1 MNCPY
6 QGEQAAPLPGG
17 DLSHS
22 PTISK
27 KGLEVR
33 GRKTFCFL
41 AALFLMGFSG
51 GILVAVS
58 WPRARPPVTPDAVP
72 AWTLFRDPNC
82 VSGCWSGL
90 KPGVT
95 TRSELEA
102 FLQNSPSISLKDE
115 TNLDHGLTGY
125 NARTATD
132 LGVTATTE
140 LDTLFSINL
149 SGRFDHNLE
158 SAIAV
163 LGTPG
168 YVLLDYRITPTGG
181 IEGTGRLYFPDK
193 GYILQTVPSIE
204 RKAGNVSICLKGENP
219 IQSVAIYEPSPIG
232 KLMLSSTIEYAPSL
246 TENDIQYELD
256 KLVPWPGFTC
266 VAAPVQSAY
275 RQATKTHSTDFRWP
289 LAILTFGLL
298 AMGSGLRIV
307 IVKEVAHTKRGD
319 LLGAVELLLTG
330 HAAAVYGLSNML
342 AGLVMVF
349 WALFE
354 LSGKEITPF
363 QGLGTAC
370 VVWLIPIFWMS
381 IEERM
386 RRRNSPE

>member
-1 MNCPY
+1 M
-6 QGEQAAPLPGG
+6 
-17 DLSHS
+17 
-22 PTISK
+22 
-27 KGLEVR
+27 R

-58 WPRARPPVTPDAVP
+58 WPRARPPVTLDAVP
-72 AWTLFRDPNC
+72 AWRLFEDPNC
-82 VSGCWSGL
+82 VIGCWAGL

-102 FLQNSPSISLKDE
+102 FLQNSPSISLQDE
-115 TNLDHGLTGY
+115 TNLDHGLMSY
-125 NARTATD
+125 SARTATD
-132 LGVTATTE
+132 VEVTATTE
-140 LDTLFSINL
+140 RDTLFSITL
-149 SGRFDHNLE
+149 SGSSDL
-158 SAIAV
+158 SLKDAMAV

-168 YVLLDYRITPTGG
+168 YVLLDYGITPAGS
-181 IEGTGRLYFPDK
+181 IESTGRLYFPDK
-193 GYILQTVPSIE
+193 GYILHTVPSTDPE
-204 RKAGNVSICLKGENP
+204 AENVSLCLKGEDV
-219 IQSVAIYEPSPIG
+219 IQSVDIYEPSPIG
-232 KLMLSSTIEYAPSL
+232 KLMLSSTRSYAPSL

-307 IVKEVAHTKRGD
+307 VVKEVTHTKRGD

-370 VVWLIPIFWMS
+370 VVWLIPIIWMS

-386 RRRNSPE
+386 RRRNSHE